1 MSRNRSSYDDVDY
14 LVVNG
19 NHTVTATELGGDT
32 GIKAKRT
39 IITLGGDITIA
50 DDIDLRDSPIALIAL
65 IDAAG
70 NG

>member
-1 MSRNRSSYDDVDY
+1 MDY